1 MQINQL
7 YMIKKYKYADK
18 SVTYDKQKIKIK
30 IKIANEPYVPEF
42 GQKKGKNKK

>member
-1 MQINQL
+1 
-7 YMIKKYKYADK
+7 MIKKKF
-18 SVTYDKQKIKIK
+18 KIK